1 MNPITDLIFTL
12 SWFILLVWAI
22 RTMAKG
28 WGAMNTSTSSYNG
41 EFEVGKVEVKR
52 PMHPEMAE
60 VKTGDELLVVNFEK
74 EPEPQDPLYKSMQDR
89 IQTLKDEEGTTEI
102 EDDDDDDSEPEPS
115 PIPEQEIEDEP
126 ALQIKDSIE
135 SDDEID
141 DINLDDNIKRLL
153 NKEPKEKKSTKKK
166 HMNIDS
172 NVLNIMSQFV

>member
-102 EDDDDDDSEPEPS
+102 EDDDDDDEGG
-115 PIPEQEIEDEP
+115 
-126 ALQIKDSIE
+126 AA
-135 SDDEID
+135 
-141 DINLDDNIKRLL
+141 
-153 NKEPKEKKSTKKK
+153 
-166 HMNIDS
+166 
-172 NVLNIMSQFV
+172 VLA